1 MRHAMVFR
9 KVAVVCLIMALV
21 FATGCRAFG
30 LQDWQRD
37 LIGLSISTG
46 VGFLTNALLLPFQY
60 TVVRV
65 ERNCFENGVPIDC
78 ALLPNN
84 GEI

>member
-1 MRHAMVFR
+1 MRFAENLR
-9 KVAVVCLIMALV
+9 KTIALV
-21 FATGCRAFG
+21 LVMAILLSSGCNYALG

-37 LIGLSISTG
+37 IFGLAVSTG
-46 VGFLTNALLLPFQY
+46 VAALTSFLFQF
-60 TVVRV
+60 TTVRV

-84 GEI
+84 GQI